1 MSNKANKSG
10 VSKKKILGIV
20 FLVITTVLWGTTFI
34 ITKNVIEDVP
44 LFLYLGLRFSVALLG
59 LSPYFIRLKRINK
72 KIIIMGAI
80 SGSIY
85 FIAIA
90 TQTIGLTTTSAGK
103 AGFITGLNTI
113 MVPFLAYVLFKESFK
128 KRIYLAATL
137 SIIGMA
143 FLFLEG
149 EGVGMSFLFLEGEVW
164 VIICAFFCA
173 LFIIYNDKYVRLV
186 DVYLYSIV
194 QLFIISILCF
204 VFSFILGESYDLLS
218 ADMTFLMI
226 IIYMGIIVTT
236 LTFLFQNWSQQ
247 HVNSAKTAIIF
258 ALEPVFAALFGFLL
272 GNETLSFFAW
282 IGCGLIFIAI
292 LITVIKNRD

>member
-20 FLVITTVLWGTTFI
+20 LLVVTTVFWGTTFI
-34 ITKNVIEDVP
+34 ITKNVIENVP

-149 EGVGMSFLFLEGEVW
+149 EGGIIIGDIW
-164 VIICAFFCA
+164 VLICAFFCA

-194 QLFIISILCF
+194 QLCIISILCF

-218 ADMTFLMI
+218 ADMTFLII

-282 IGCGLIFIAI
+282 VGCGLIFIAI

>member
-1 MSNKANKSG
+1 MSKNAKKSG
-10 VSKKKILGIV
+10 VSNKKILGIIL
-20 FLVITTVLWGTTFI
+20 LVITTVLWGTTFI
-34 ITKNVIEDVP
+34 ITKNVIENIP

-59 LSPYFIRLKRINK
+59 LSPYFFRLKRINK
-72 KIIIMGAI
+72 KTIVMGAV
-80 SGSIY
+80 SGCIY

-113 MVPFLAYVLFKESFK
+113 MVPFLAYVLFKEAFK

-137 SIIGMA
+137 SIVGMA

-149 EGVGMSFLFLEGEVW
+149 EGGIIIGDIW
-164 VIICAFFCA
+164 VLTCAFFCA

-194 QLFIISILCF
+194 QLFIISVCCF
-204 VFSFILGESYDLLS
+204 ASSFILGESYNLLNV
-218 ADMTFLMI
+218 DFTLWMI
-226 IIYMGIIVTT
+226 IIYMGIGVTT

-272 GNETLSFFAW
+272 GNETLSLFAW